1 MTSQP
6 AILRNTSRVS
16 TEWMMLIASKRDAT
30 IAPPSSSR
38 NILAKRVVVE
48 IKLQDIKNSSNSGE
62 ETDKEYTS

>member
-1 MTSQP
+1 
-6 AILRNTSRVS
+6 
-16 TEWMMLIASKRDAT
+16 MMLIASKRDAT

-48 IKLQDIKNSSNSGE
+48 IKLQDIKKSSNSGE